1 MNKMKFAIGDKVV
14 QKSSVRAHINYP
26 VDIVVGFLGDA
37 VLTMGW
43 GDGFGDEIR
52 HYDFY
57 EDVKPGDRSW
67 RSAVSRYQEKELFT
81 PEETVLEL
89 RRLEEVKSQLEKD
102 FEGVRSQVQEKMDKA
117 ALLVQE
123 ASALV
128 KPTGKDFYDL
138 VNECE
143 ELYRAL
149 NKGGWSHST
158 MKCKFGR

>member
-1 MNKMKFAIGDKVV
+1 MKFAIGDKVI
-14 QKSSVRAHINYP
+14 QKSSVRAHTNYP
-26 VDIVVGFLGDA
+26 VDVVVGFLEDA

-43 GDGFGDEIR
+43 GDGFGSEIR

-67 RSAVSRYQEKELFT
+67 RSAVSRYQESELLT
-81 PEETVLEL
+81 PEETLLEL
-89 RRLEEVKSQLEKD
+89 ERLETVKSQLEKD
-102 FEGVRSQVQEKMDKA
+102 FEGVREQVQTKMDQA

-123 ASALV
+123 ATVLV

-138 VNECE
+138 VQECK
-143 ELYRAL
+143 ELYLAL
-149 NKGGWSHST
+149 SKGGWSHST

>member
-1 MNKMKFAIGDKVV
+1 MKFAIGDKVI
-14 QKSSVRAHINYP
+14 QKSSVRAHTNYP

-43 GDGFGDEIR
+43 GDGFGSEIR

-67 RSAVSRYQEKELFT
+67 RSAVSRALESELLT
-81 PEETVLEL
+81 PEEVVDEL
-89 RRLEEVKSQLEKD
+89 KRLEDIKSQLESE

-117 ALLVQE
+117 AALVQE
-123 ASALV
+123 AGKLV

-138 VNECE
+138 TAECE
-143 ELYRAL
+143 KLYRAL
-149 NKGGWSHST
+149 SGGGWSHST
-158 MKCKFGR
+158 MKCRFGR